1 MSSSSP
7 RRPDR
12 RTALLLL
19 VLVSVLVVGPG
30 AGLPSAAAAVPL
42 SVIAVI
48 PGARE
53 TSVVVDLGAGTKP
66 ADTVA
71 VTVAGAPQRATVT
84 PALSDHM
91 AVALVVDASEA
102 GAAALPGWLSAAAR
116 FALEVPAQARTVVV
130 ADTAPPTV
138 IAAPQPGAMGVVGA
152 LSTVRAA
159 GRRSTSNALTLAIDQ
174 LPVPAAES
182 RVVVLYTTARE
193 AGGESAAA
201 LSGRLAVGK
210 AMLVVVGVAA
220 AGAYWSGVS
229 RSTGGF
235 FAPTSVPVV
244 VPALDQ
250 VATTL
255 RGRYRV
261 TFPTPQELPARL
273 SIRVNAGDLTLTAD
287 TVVGPNGGF
296 PSPPASGIGTVFWSI
311 LLMALIAVAVVVL
324 LWRRPGRHA
333 PPAPHRCG
341 PSLGARDPPTP
352 LDLSVARSVLPAHAG
367 IDAER
372 MTGDLLSRG
381 YIKRADIGM
390 SQFSK
395 EARWTSSY

>member
-7 RRPDR
+7 PRRDR
-12 RTALLLL
+12 LAALLLL
-19 VLVSVLVVGPG
+19 VTVMVVGPG

-48 PGARE
+48 PGARD

-66 ADTVA
+66 ADAVA
-71 VTVAGAPQRATVT
+71 VTLAGAPQRATVT
-84 PALSDHM
+84 PVLSDHI

-102 GAAALPGWLSAAAR
+102 GGAALPGWLSAAAR
-116 FALEVPAQARTVVV
+116 FVLEVPPQARTVVV

-138 IAAPQPGAMGVVGA
+138 IAAPRPGAIGVVGA

-159 GRRSTSNALTLAIDQ
+159 GRRSTSDALTLATDQ
-174 LPVPAAES
+174 FPVAPADS
-182 RVVVLYTTARE
+182 RLVVLYTTSPD

-201 LSGRLAVGK
+201 LGARLTSAG

-235 FAPTSVPVV
+235 FAPARVPVV

-261 TFPTPQELPARL
+261 TFPTPQKLPARL
-273 SIRVNAGDLTLTAD
+273 SIRVDAGDLTLAAD
-287 TVVGPNGGF
+287 AVVGANDGS
-296 PSPPASGIGTVFWSI
+296 PSRPASGVGTVLWSI
-311 LLMALIAVAVVVL
+311 LLMALLAAAVVVL
-324 LWRRPGRHA
+324 VRRRAGRRA
-333 PPAPHRCG
+333 PPPVAVGRASVPGTRPPH
-341 PSLGARDPPTP
+341 ST
-352 LDLSVARSVLPAHAG
+352 
-367 IDAER
+367 
-372 MTGDLLSRG
+372 
-381 YIKRADIGM
+381 
-390 SQFSK
+390 
-395 EARWTSSY
+395 

>member
-12 RTALLLL
+12 RAALLL

-30 AGLPSAAAAVPL
+30 AGRPASAAAVPL
-42 SVIAVI
+42 SVVAVI

-53 TSVVVDLGAGTKP
+53 TSVVVDLGAGTKL

-71 VTVAGAPQRATVT
+71 VTLAGVPQRVTVT

-201 LSGRLAVGK
+201 LSGRLTVGK

-220 AGAYWSGVS
+220 ASAYWSGVS

-235 FAPTSVPVV
+235 FAPTSVPVE

-255 RGRYRV
+255 SGRYRV
-261 TFPTPQELPARL
+261 TFPTPQKLPARL
-273 SIRVNAGDLTLTAD
+273 SIRVDAGDLTLTAD
-287 TVVGPNGGF
+287 TVVGPNGEL
-296 PSPPASGIGTVFWSI
+296 PSPPASGVGTVLWSI
-311 LLMALIAVAVVVL
+311 LLMALIAVAVAVL
-324 LWRRPGRHA
+324 VWRRPGRRT
-333 PPAPHRCG
+333 PPPPIAVGRASVPETRPPH
-341 PSLGARDPPTP
+341 ST
-352 LDLSVARSVLPAHAG
+352 
-367 IDAER
+367 
-372 MTGDLLSRG
+372 
-381 YIKRADIGM
+381 
-390 SQFSK
+390 
-395 EARWTSSY
+395 